1 MYNLTDN
8 QKKLAKWLV
17 KNVKEG
23 NLDEEFKIEL
33 RPANFKTREEL
44 DKLFAINSLSP
55 DMEVELLT
63 YRGTKPDYQNIH
75 MTQASL
81 QALVNNDLLRSHV
94 LQEAKNSES
103 KNIFEGSPVTFTT
116 MPLNEVVRYSL
127 TGSIYKAVDD
137 DFNSLDTSFVDYLTP
152 LANPSDFDE
161 ALKAMF
167 SHFGYRWKRSNIVG
181 FCRKN
186 RRSNFRGKI
195 T

>member
-33 RPANFKTREEL
+33 RPANFKTPEEL
-44 DKLFAINSLSP
+44 DTLFAINSLPP
-55 DMEVELLT
+55 DMEVDLLT
-63 YRGTKPDYQNIH
+63 YRGTKTDYQNIH

-127 TGSIYKAVDD
+127 TGSIYRTHLV
-137 DFNSLDTSFVDYLTP
+137 S
-152 LANPSDFDE
+152 
-161 ALKAMF
+161 
-167 SHFGYRWKRSNIVG
+167 
-181 FCRKN
+181 
-186 RRSNFRGKI
+186 
-195 T
+195 